1 MFTKKH
7 ETRRKIMVID
17 DQINVFIENNT
28 SMEYI
33 KKQLIKLINAVNQ
46 RRCQEILDNC
56 REIIKEV
63 EKGGGN

>member
-1 MFTKKH
+1 MFTKNYK
-7 ETRRKIMVID
+7 TKRKVMVID
-17 DQINVFIENNT
+17 DQINVYIENNA

-33 KKQLIKLINAVNQ
+33 RKHLIKLINAVNQ

-56 REIIKEV
+56 REIIKEI